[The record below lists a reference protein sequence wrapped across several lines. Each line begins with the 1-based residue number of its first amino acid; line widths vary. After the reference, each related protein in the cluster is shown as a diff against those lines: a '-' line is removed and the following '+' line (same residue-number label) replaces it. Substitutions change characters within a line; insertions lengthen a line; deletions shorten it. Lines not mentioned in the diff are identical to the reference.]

1 MSRINYCIVHV
12 THVILIIKKPYWKLE
27 AHVHIAMRWAIS
39 FNQDDG
45 LYFYWMKKDLKTKKV
60 ELLYKTV
67 FIELITS
74 VHMNEY

>member
-1 MSRINYCIVHV
+1 
-12 THVILIIKKPYWKLE
+12 
-27 AHVHIAMRWAIS
+27 MRWAIS